1 MPLPTIST
9 PTYEL
14 TLPSSNRKIKYRP
27 FLVKEEKI
35 LIIAMESQ
43 DTKQIARAVKD
54 VLTKC
59 ILTKGIKVEKLST
72 FDIEYLFLNIRG
84 KSVGEQIEVMVTC
97 PDDEKTQVPMSI
109 NIDDIKVLSEDSHSP
124 NIKLDDTYTLKMKYP
139 SLTEFIKNNFDN
151 LEKLELLRDSLK
163 ERVKDVEEIYRL
175 LFNYIDRKD
184 VFNVEHEI
192 NFIKEQNYFYKS
204 LELLKMRMGYN
215 RAKTEEIIEDF
226 LKDDEANLETY
237 VKQKIQNI
245 FIDCLLLESN
255 GDQILVNNKFESVIF
270 ETPKDVYSI
279 CQRFKNLF
287 KNVKTI

>member
-59 ILTKGIKVEKLST
+59 ILTKGIKVEKLAT
-72 FDIEYLFLNIRG
+72 FDIEYLFLNVRG
-84 KSVGEQIEVMVTC
+84 KSVGEHIEVMVTC

-109 NIDDIKVLSEDSHSP
+109 NIDDIKVQKDDDHSP
-124 NIKLDDTYTLKMKYP
+124 DIKLDDTYTLKMKYP

-151 LEKLELLRDSLK
+151 ISELNVNDTFDLIASC
-163 ERVKDVEEIYRL
+163 
-175 LFNYIDRKD
+175 ID
-184 VFNVEHEI
+184 
-192 NFIKEQNYFYKS
+192 Q
-204 LELLKMRMGYN
+204 
-215 RAKTEEIIEDF
+215 
-226 LKDDEANLETY
+226 
-237 VKQKIQNI
+237 
-245 FIDCLLLESN
+245 
-255 GDQILVNNKFESVIF
+255 
-270 ETPKDVYSI
+270 VYSEEESWSHQE
-279 CQRFKNLF
+279 CTKKELSDFVESLNSNQFKMVENFFTSMPKLTHT
-287 KNVKTI
+287 VKVTNPNTKVESEIKIEGLQSFFG

>member
-14 TLPSSNRKIKYRP
+14 ILPSSNRKIKYRP

-84 KSVGEQIEVMVTC
+84 KSVGEHIEVMVTC

-109 NIDDIKVLSEDSHSP
+109 NIDDIKIQTEDSHTTD
-124 NIKLDDTYTLKMKYP
+124 IKLDDTYTLKMKYP

-151 LEKLELLRDSLK
+151 MSDLNVDDTFDLIASC
-163 ERVKDVEEIYRL
+163 
-175 LFNYIDRKD
+175 IDQ
-184 VFNVEHEI
+184 V
-192 NFIKEQNYFYKS
+192 Y
-204 LELLKMRMGYN
+204 
-215 RAKTEEIIEDF
+215 TEEESWSHQECTKKELSDFVESLNSNQFKMIENF
-226 LKDDEANLETY
+226 FTTMPKLSHT
-237 VKQKIQNI
+237 VKVLNPNTKVESEIKIEGLQS
-245 FIDCLLLESN
+245 FF
-255 GDQILVNNKFESVIF
+255 G
-270 ETPKDVYSI
+270 
-279 CQRFKNLF
+279 
-287 KNVKTI
+287 

>member
-59 ILTKGIKVEKLST
+59 ILTKGIKVEKLAT
-72 FDIEYLFLNIRG
+72 FDIEYLFLNVRG
-84 KSVGEQIEVMVTC
+84 KSVGEHIEVMVTC

-109 NIDDIKVLSEDSHSP
+109 NIDDIKVQKDDDHSP
-124 NIKLDDTYTLKMKYP
+124 DIKLDDTYTLKMKYP

-151 LEKLELLRDSLK
+151 LEKLGVNDTFDLIASC
-163 ERVKDVEEIYRL
+163 
-175 LFNYIDRKD
+175 IDQ
-184 VFNVEHEI
+184 V
-192 NFIKEQNYFYKS
+192 Y
-204 LELLKMRMGYN
+204 
-215 RAKTEEIIEDF
+215 TEEESWSHQECTKKELSDFVESLNSNQFKMVENFFTSMPKLTHTVKVINPNTKVESEIKIEGLQSF
-226 LKDDEANLETY
+226 
-237 VKQKIQNI
+237 
-245 FIDCLLLESN
+245 F
-255 GDQILVNNKFESVIF
+255 G
-270 ETPKDVYSI
+270 
-279 CQRFKNLF
+279 
-287 KNVKTI
+287 